1 MPNPWDVGSAMELQR
16 LGFAAMAT
24 TSSGHAESLGRHD
37 GEVTRDEL
45 VDHVGALTAAIDVPL
60 NVDAERCFADDESGV
75 FETVH
80 LLADAG
86 ASGVS
91 IEDWNP
97 DSDSIDPLDVALERV
112 AAAVEAA
119 DVHDMVLTARAEN
132 HIHEVDDLED
142 TIQRLVAFR
151 IAGAHCLYAPGLT
164 SIADISRVVAEVA
177 APVNVLM
184 LPGGPSLAELEAIG
198 VRRVSTGGALA
209 RTAYA
214 SIEGATADL
223 R

>member
-1 MPNPWDVGSAMELQR
+1 MANPWDVGSAMELQR
-16 LGFAAMAT
+16 LGFAALAT
-24 TSSGHAESLGRHD
+24 TSSGHAESLGRDD

-45 VDHVGALTAAIDVPL
+45 VDHVGALTAAIAVPL
-60 NVDAERCFADDESGV
+60 NVDAERCFADDVSGV
-75 FETVH
+75 PETVH
-80 LLADAG
+80 LLADVG
-86 ASGVS
+86 AAGVS
-91 IEDWNP
+91 IEDWDP
-97 DSDSIDPLDVALERV
+97 ATSSIDPLDVAVDRV
-112 AAAVEAA
+112 AAAVQAA
-119 DVHDMVLTARAEN
+119 DDHGIVLTARAEN

-151 IAGAHCLYAPGLT
+151 RAGAHCLYAPGLT
-164 SIADISRVVAEVA
+164 SIVDISRVVREVD

>member
-1 MPNPWDVGSAMELQR
+1 MELQR

-45 VDHVGALTAAIDVPL
+45 VDHVGELTAAIGVPL
-60 NVDAERCFADDESGV
+60 NVDAERCFADNVAGV
-75 FETVH
+75 AETVE
-80 LLADAG
+80 LLAGAG
-86 ASGVS
+86 AAGVS

-97 DSDSIDPLDVALERV
+97 ETDSIDPLDVAVERV

-119 DVHDMVLTARAEN
+119 NAHDVLLTARAEN
-132 HIHEVDDLED
+132 HIHDMDDLDD

-151 IAGAHCLYAPGLT
+151 DAGAHCLYAPGLT
-164 SIADISRVVAEVA
+164 SIADISRVVGEVE
-177 APVNVLM
+177 APVNVLL
-184 LPGGPSLAELEAIG
+184 LPGGPSLMELEAVG